1 MLIEALLEEHEEIS
15 RFCERLERRCIALME
30 ENEFDV
36 YAFRT
41 DIAFIRSYADARHH
55 KKEEVLLFQAMLDEL
70 GAVAVPSVKNG
81 MLVEH
86 NMGRLYVMQLERAV
100 ENYATTCTPENKLDI
115 LTQAMGYVHL
125 IRTHIDKE
133 NHALYPF
140 AKRSL
145 SPETLQ
151 RLDAQYA
158 SDWAPN
164 EQK

>member
-15 RFCERLERRCIALME
+15 RFCAHLEQRCIALME
-30 ENEFDV
+30 KNEFDIH
-36 YAFRT
+36 AFRD

-140 AKRSL
+140 AERSL